1 MMNYAIMKSVLIIQ
15 TLLLFLIGCG
25 EKPSRPNVIII
36 FTDDQGYGDL
46 GCYGAQGFE
55 TPNIDAMAKDGIKFT
70 DFYVSQAICS
80 ASRASLMTGSY
91 AERIGVQGAIS
102 PWNVNGLDP
111 RIDTIAKL
119 LKRHGYRNAIFGK
132 WHLGHR
138 QKFLPLQNGFDE
150 LSHLLQI

>member
-1 MMNYAIMKSVLIIQ
+1 MIRATE
-15 TLLLFLIGCG
+15 TLAVMVR
-25 EKPSRPNVIII
+25 K
-36 FTDDQGYGDL
+36 
-46 GCYGAQGFE
+46 GFE

-111 RIDTIAKL
+111 RD
-119 LKRHGYRNAIFGK
+119 RHNSKIIEK
-132 WHLGHR
+132 TWL
-138 QKFLPLQNGFDE
+138 QKCDFWKMAFRT
-150 LSHLLQI
+150 